1 MPHISSSKISLSSLD
16 PPNVKRDIPPL
27 FKLTRRNL
35 TTEELVQMADI
46 PPYDTL
52 PRILIPSS
60 KLSLKPPVMHYGWRV
75 DIQKI
80 LKYAKDHDLNWEPV
94 IEDVSSS
101 DDATEEDDGEAAEDK
116 GGKSRKVV
124 FDPHP
129 EAVPIAQYTL
139 ESVVRRLGLPYP
151 EDVLYIDS
159 ALLRDDITIISLYTN
174 YDLGKAPSDDVIEAL
189 RVELGE
195 TEKPKW
201 YMDLNQV
208 TWTRHSNGESDL
220 RMLRSRDICIK
231 INVLE
236 HAIVAS
242 SQARPR

>member
-35 TTEELVQMADI
+35 TTEVCLMSFGHISAADLSHSCQELVQMADI
-46 PPYDTL
+46 PLYDTL

-208 TWTRHSNGESDL
+208 TWTRYGRRL
-220 RMLRSRDICIK
+220 
-231 INVLE
+231 
-236 HAIVAS
+236 
-242 SQARPR
+242 